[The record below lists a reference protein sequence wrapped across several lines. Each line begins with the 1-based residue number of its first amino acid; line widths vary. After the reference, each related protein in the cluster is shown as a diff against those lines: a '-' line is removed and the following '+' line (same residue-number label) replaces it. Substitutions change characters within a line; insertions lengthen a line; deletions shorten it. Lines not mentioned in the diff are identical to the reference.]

1 MTNNP
6 GQIVHVDL
14 VGRPY
19 DIHIGKG
26 LLAQTP
32 ALLQPVLN
40 RPLVAIVTDA
50 NVAKLHLPNL
60 QKALD
65 SAGIRHVTHIVP
77 AGEASK
83 DFSHLENLCDWLLD
97 AKIERKDLVIALGGG
112 VIGDLTGFAASI
124 LRRGVRFVQIPT
136 TLLAQVDSS
145 VGGKTAVNTRHGKN
159 LIGAFHQPV
168 MVLAD
173 LDVLATLPGREF
185 RAGYAEIVKY
195 GALGDRDFFGWLDT
209 HLEAVMQLQNEAL
222 MTAIAKSCAAKAA
235 IVQRDEREEN
245 TRALLNL
252 GHSFGHAYEALTH
265 YSDALLHG
273 EGVAIG
279 MVLALRLSSEIGLCP
294 PADVDLLEKHLARA
308 GLPVTPADI
317 TGAPFAT
324 ADLMTA
330 MAQDKKVD
338 DGVMTLVLAH
348 GLGAAFLS
356 QDVASETLLDFLDR
370 HGSGRQGSGQPES
383 GL

>member
-6 GQIVHVDL
+6 EQIVHVDL

-19 DIHIGKG
+19 DIHIGRG
-26 LLAQTP
+26 LLGRTP
-32 ALLQPVLN
+32 ALLQPLLN
-40 RPLVAIVTDA
+40 RPLVAIVTDE
-50 NVAKLHLPNL
+50 NVAKLHLPTL
-60 QKALD
+60 QKALE

-83 DFSHLENLCDWLLD
+83 NFAHLESLCGWLLD
-97 AKIERKDLVIALGGG
+97 EKIERKDLLIALGGG
-112 VIGDLTGFAASI
+112 VIGDLTGFAAAI

-173 LDVLATLPGREF
+173 LDALASLPTREF

-195 GALGDRDFFGWLDT
+195 GALGDRDFFIWLNENLNAVMKLDT
-209 HLEAVMQLQNEAL
+209 DAL
-222 MTAIAKSCAAKAA
+222 MTAIARSCAAKAA

-279 MVLALRLSSEIGLCP
+279 MVLALRLSAETGLCP
-294 PADVDLLEKHLARA
+294 PEDADMLEHHLARA
-308 GLPVTPADI
+308 GLPVTPAEI

-324 ADLMTA
+324 ADLMAA

-338 DGVMTLVLAH
+338 DGVMTLVLARK
-348 GLGAAFLS
+348 LGEAFLS
-356 QDVASETLLDFLDR
+356 QDTTPETLYDFLDR
-370 HGSGRQGSGQPES
+370 RGSG
-383 GL
+383 